1 VAREY
6 EFLTGSWRPESTMT
20 VFRAAIV
27 KIPRRPMDIN
37 GEKLEQTVLALLHL
51 TSFKVHHHS
60 RAWKGHD
67 WQVMNLL
74 YEKGYIS
81 DPATKAKS
89 VALTEEGA
97 KLSKALFE
105 EFFVKK

>member
-1 VAREY
+1 
-6 EFLTGSWRPESTMT
+6 
-20 VFRAAIV
+20 
-27 KIPRRPMDIN
+27 MDVD

-51 TSFKVHHHS
+51 TSFKVHHHP

-67 WQVMNLL
+67 WQVMNVL

-89 VALTEEGA
+89 VAFTEEGA
-97 KLSKALFE
+97 KSFCSINFALTD
-105 EFFVKK
+105 VRSLKPPKLRS

>member
-1 VAREY
+1 
-6 EFLTGSWRPESTMT
+6 
-20 VFRAAIV
+20 
-27 KIPRRPMDIN
+27 MDIDE
-37 GEKLEQTVLALLHL
+37 EKVEQTVLALLHL
-51 TSFKVHHHS
+51 TSYQVHHRL

-81 DPATKAKS
+81 DPATKARS

-105 EFFVKK
+105 ELFAKR

>member
-1 VAREY
+1 
-6 EFLTGSWRPESTMT
+6 
-20 VFRAAIV
+20 
-27 KIPRRPMDIN
+27 MDID

-51 TSFKVHHHS
+51 TSYKGHHRL

-89 VALTEEGA
+89 VELTEEGA
-97 KLSKALFE
+97 KLCKEIALIFRWWRLGNQTSKGWYKLFR
-105 EFFVKK
+105 

>member
-1 VAREY
+1 
-6 EFLTGSWRPESTMT
+6 
-20 VFRAAIV
+20 
-27 KIPRRPMDIN
+27 MDID

-51 TSFKVHHHS
+51 TSYTVHHRL

-97 KLSKALFE
+97 KLSKELFE
-105 EFFVKK
+105 KFFAKK

>member
-1 VAREY
+1 MNIDE
-6 EFLTGSWRPESTMT
+6 G
-20 VFRAAIV
+20 
-27 KIPRRPMDIN
+27 
-37 GEKLEQTVLALLHL
+37 KLEQTVLALLHL
-51 TSFKVHHHS
+51 TSFKVHHRP

-67 WQVMNLL
+67 WQVMNVL

-97 KLSKALFE
+97 KLSKELFE
-105 EFFVKK
+105 KLFTKSD

>member
-6 EFLTGSWRPESTMT
+6 EFLTESWRPESTMV

-27 KIPRRPMDIN
+27 KIPRCPMDID

-51 TSFKVHHHS
+51 TSFKVHHHP

-67 WQVMNLL
+67 WEVMNVL

-97 KLSKALFE
+97 KLSKELFE
-105 EFFVKK
+105 KFFAKK

>member
-1 VAREY
+1 
-6 EFLTGSWRPESTMT
+6 
-20 VFRAAIV
+20 
-27 KIPRRPMDIN
+27 MDID

-51 TSFKVHHHS
+51 ISFKFHHQP

-67 WQVMNLL
+67 WQVMNIL

-81 DPATKAKS
+81 NPATKAKS

-97 KLSKALFE
+97 KLSEELFE
-105 EFFVKK
+105 KFFAKE